1 VDRQV
6 VRQEEAKSP
15 GPQDREAVA
24 AASVAFMTPGRPRP
38 TRGEQLRPDALLAAL
53 LLAAEIALLVLG
65 PHRYWPHLWW
75 LSVPWLGLA
84 YVSVALRRVQPWL
97 AIVLIV
103 AHTVVSM
110 LAHPSLPTGGVPIIV
125 ITYTAASRMPVRRAL
140 GATVLLW
147 VPALVLGLLGST
159 YAQDSLDLSPGYFVL
174 GNLMAALVC
183 FFVGRTVFNRRAYVA
198 ALEDR
203 AHTAE
208 LNQRTMAEQAV
219 AEERRRIAR
228 ELHDVVAH
236 HVSVMSVL
244 ATGSR
249 RALRSDPAAAD
260 EALATIEET
269 GRVALREMRRML
281 SVLRTD
287 AEPAGELEPQPDL
300 PGLESLLEQIR
311 DAGLPVTLLVSGEP
325 GLLDPGVALTVYRIT
340 QEALTNS
347 LKHAGPASAEVRLDF
362 TAKELTIDICDTG
375 RGPHPGTD
383 YLGHGLLGMRER
395 ISLYGGSLRT
405 GPRPGGGFRVT
416 ARIPVDVAGNLS

>member
-1 VDRQV
+1 
-6 VRQEEAKSP
+6 
-15 GPQDREAVA
+15 
-24 AASVAFMTPGRPRP
+24 M
-38 TRGEQLRPDALLAAL
+38 RGEYLRLDALLAVG
-53 LLAAEIALLVLG
+53 LAAAEVGLWAIG
-65 PHRYWPHLWW
+65 PPEYWPGSWAFG
-75 LSVPWLGLA
+75 VPWVLA
-84 YVSVALRRVQPWL
+84 AYGSVVVRRAYPW
-97 AIVLIV
+97 AAVAVIVVHL
-103 AHTVVSM
+103 TVSM
-110 LAHPSLPTGGVPIIV
+110 VADPPLPTGSVPIVIV
-125 ITYTAASRMPVRRAL
+125 TYTVAARMSVRRAF
-140 GATVLLW
+140 GATVLMWL
-147 VPALVLGLLGST
+147 PALLLGLFAGRSS
-159 YAQDSLDLSPGYFVL
+159 QEPLDLAPAYYVA
-174 GNLMAALVC
+174 GNLLAALVC
-183 FFVGRTVFNRRAYVA
+183 FFVGRTVFNRRAYVW
-198 ALEDR
+198 ALEER

-208 LNQRTMAEQAV
+208 LNQRSLAEQAV

-249 RALRSDPAAAD
+249 RALTTDPAAAD

-287 AEPAGELEPQPDL
+287 AEPVGELEPQPDL
-300 PGLESLLEQIR
+300 PGVEMLLEQIR
-311 DAGLPVTLLVSGEP
+311 EAGLPVVLAVSGEP
-325 GLLDPGVALTVYRIT
+325 GTLDPGVALTVYRVT

-383 YLGHGLLGMRER
+383 HIGHGLLGMRER
-395 ISLYGGSLRT
+395 ISLYGGTLRT

-416 ARIPVDVAGNLS
+416 ARIPLERTEVSTT